1 MQGWSICNTQSV
13 HFPIFSVLS
22 IPIISF
28 IMKPIQT
35 FLTFLLAVTLLLGGC
50 SGASEAKSPDQAQS
64 APTEETAEPA
74 EQEQAAASEGEET
87 ETAQAEETAEDESV
101 AASEAEET
109 EVAANPEEETSA
121 TGGQTYQVKMGS
133 DTGQL
138 KYVPEKL
145 TIHPGDTV
153 EFVMNKLAPHN
164 VVFDSSGVPNGDKA
178 LASSLS
184 NNKLLSGPGETYT
197 VTFPEDA
204 PKGEYSYYC
213 QPHRGAGMNGKIIV
227 E

>member
-1 MQGWSICNTQSV
+1 M
-13 HFPIFSVLS
+13 
-22 IPIISF
+22 
-28 IMKPIQT
+28 MKPIQT

-50 SGASEAKSPDQAQS
+50 SGASEAKSPAETQT
-64 APTEETAEPA
+64 APTEETTQAPETTEPV
-74 EQEQAAASEGEET
+74 EQE
-87 ETAQAEETAEDESV
+87 ETAAEVEETAEAEEV
-101 AASEAEET
+101 AASETEET
-109 EVAANPEEETSA
+109 EVAANTEEETSA
-121 TGGQTYQVKMGS
+121 AGGQTYQVKMGS

-164 VVFDSSGVPNGDKA
+164 VVFDNTGVPDGAKA

-184 NNKLLSGPGETYT
+184 KNKLLSGAGQTHT

>member
-1 MQGWSICNTQSV
+1 
-13 HFPIFSVLS
+13 
-22 IPIISF
+22 
-28 IMKPIQT
+28 MKPIQT
-35 FLTFLLAVTLLLGGC
+35 ILTLLLAVTLLLGGC
-50 SGASEAKSPDQAQS
+50 SGSSEAKSPDAQT
-64 APTEETAEPA
+64 APTEETV
-74 EQEQAAASEGEET
+74 QTEET
-87 ETAQAEETAEDESV
+87 TEPVEEEVTASDTEETAQAEEATEEEV
-101 AASEAEET
+101 AASETE
-109 EVAANPEEETSA
+109 EVAANVEEEASA
-121 TGGQTYQVKMGS
+121 TGGETYQVKMGS

-164 VVFDSSGVPNGDKA
+164 VVFDSNGVPSGAKA

-184 NNKLLSGPGETYT
+184 KNKLLSGAGQTHT
-197 VTFPEDA
+197 VSFPEDA

>member
-1 MQGWSICNTQSV
+1 
-13 HFPIFSVLS
+13 
-22 IPIISF
+22 
-28 IMKPIQT
+28 MKPIQT
-35 FLTFLLAVTLLLGGC
+35 LLTLLLAVTLLLGGC
-50 SGASEAKSPDQAQS
+50 SGASEAKSPDAQS
-64 APTEETAEPA
+64 TPTEETAQTQESTEPSEEVAA
-74 EQEQAAASEGEET
+74 ETEETAEAPEEEDVAVSETEET
-87 ETAQAEETAEDESV
+87 ETA
-101 AASEAEET
+101 EA
-109 EVAANPEEETSA
+109 PEEEASA
-121 TGGQTYQVKMGS
+121 AGGQTYEVKMGS

-164 VVFDSSGVPNGDKA
+164 VVFDSTGVPDGAKA
-178 LASSLS
+178 IASDLS
-184 NNKLLSGPGETYT
+184 KNKLLSGAGQTHT

-204 PKGEYSYYC
+204 PKGEYQYYC

>member
-1 MQGWSICNTQSV
+1 
-13 HFPIFSVLS
+13 
-22 IPIISF
+22 
-28 IMKPIQT
+28 MKPIQT
-35 FLTFLLAVTLLLGGC
+35 ILTLLLAVTLLLGGC
-50 SGASEAKSPDQAQS
+50 SGSSEAKSPDGET
-64 APTEETAEPA
+64 APTEETV
-74 EQEQAAASEGEET
+74 QTEET
-87 ETAQAEETAEDESV
+87 TEPVEEEATASDTEETAQAEQTTTE
-101 AASEAEET
+101 
-109 EVAANPEEETSA
+109 EVAANVEDEASA
-121 TGGQTYQVKMGS
+121 TGGETYQVKMGS

-164 VVFDSSGVPNGDKA
+164 VVFDSNGVPSGAKA
-178 LASSLS
+178 LTSSLS
-184 NNKLLSGPGETYT
+184 KNKLLSGAGETHT

>member
-1 MQGWSICNTQSV
+1 
-13 HFPIFSVLS
+13 
-22 IPIISF
+22 
-28 IMKPIQT
+28 MKPIQT
-35 FLTFLLAVTLLLGGC
+35 ILTLLLAVTLLLGGC
-50 SGASEAKSPDQAQS
+50 SGSSEAKSPDAQT
-64 APTEETAEPA
+64 APTEETV
-74 EQEQAAASEGEET
+74 QTEET
-87 ETAQAEETAEDESV
+87 TEPVEEEVTASDTEETAQAEEATEEEV
-101 AASEAEET
+101 AASETE
-109 EVAANPEEETSA
+109 EVAANVEEEASA
-121 TGGQTYQVKMGS
+121 TGGETYQVKMGS

-164 VVFDSSGVPNGDKA
+164 VVFDSNGIPSGAKA

-184 NNKLLSGPGETYT
+184 KNKLLSGAGQTHT
-197 VTFPEDA
+197 VSFPEDA

>member
-1 MQGWSICNTQSV
+1 
-13 HFPIFSVLS
+13 
-22 IPIISF
+22 
-28 IMKPIQT
+28 MKPIQT
-35 FLTFLLAVTLLLGGC
+35 ILTLLLAVTLLLGGC
-50 SGASEAKSPDQAQS
+50 SGSSEAKSPDAQT
-64 APTEETAEPA
+64 APTEETV
-74 EQEQAAASEGEET
+74 QTEET
-87 ETAQAEETAEDESV
+87 TEPVEEEEVTASDTEETAQAEEATEEEV
-101 AASEAEET
+101 AASETE
-109 EVAANPEEETSA
+109 EVAANVEEEASA
-121 TGGQTYQVKMGS
+121 TGGETYQVKMGS

-164 VVFDSSGVPNGDKA
+164 VVFDNNGVPSGAKA
-178 LASSLS
+178 LVSSLS
-184 NNKLLSGPGETYT
+184 NNKLLSGAGQTHT
-197 VTFPEDA
+197 VSFPEDA

>member
-1 MQGWSICNTQSV
+1 
-13 HFPIFSVLS
+13 
-22 IPIISF
+22 
-28 IMKPIQT
+28 MKPIQT

-50 SGASEAKSPDQAQS
+50 SGASEAKSPDAQTA
-64 APTEETAEPA
+64 APTEETT
-74 EQEQAAASEGEET
+74 QT
-87 ETAQAEETAEDESV
+87 EETAELSEPEEATASEVEEDETAQGEETAEPEAV

-109 EVAANPEEETSA
+109 EVAANTEEETSA
-121 TGGQTYQVKMGS
+121 AGGQTYQVKMGS

-164 VVFDSSGVPNGDKA
+164 VVFDSNGVPSGAKA

-184 NNKLLSGPGETYT
+184 KNKLLSGPGETHT

>member
-1 MQGWSICNTQSV
+1 
-13 HFPIFSVLS
+13 
-22 IPIISF
+22 
-28 IMKPIQT
+28 MKPIQT
-35 FLTFLLAVTLLLGGC
+35 LLTLLLAVTLLISGC
-50 SGASEAKSPDQAQS
+50 GGASEAKSPGAET
-64 APTEETAEPA
+64 APTEETAQTEKTAEPTEEAAVADETPEPA
-74 EQEQAAASEGEET
+74 EVADET
-87 ETAQAEETAEDESV
+87 PEPAE
-101 AASEAEET
+101 EAEEVAAAADET
-109 EVAANPEEETSA
+109 PEPAEKAEEVAMATDVEEETSA
-121 TGGQTYQVKMGS
+121 AGGQTYQVKMGS

-164 VVFDSSGVPNGDKA
+164 VVFDSNGVPSAAKA
-178 LASSLS
+178 LASDLS
-184 NNKLLSGPGETYT
+184 KNKLLSGAGQTHT

-204 PKGEYSYYC
+204 PKGEYSFYC

>member
-1 MQGWSICNTQSV
+1 
-13 HFPIFSVLS
+13 
-22 IPIISF
+22 
-28 IMKPIQT
+28 MKPIQT
-35 FLTFLLAVTLLLGGC
+35 LFTLLLAVTLLVSGC
-50 SGASEAKSPDQAQS
+50 GGASEAKSPDAQT
-64 APTEETAEPA
+64 APTEETAQTEKTAEPTEEAATADETPEPA
-74 EQEQAAASEGEET
+74 E
-87 ETAQAEETAEDESV
+87 
-101 AASEAEET
+101 EAEEAAT
-109 EVAANPEEETSA
+109 ADETPEPSEEAEEVAAADVEEETSA
-121 TGGQTYQVKMGS
+121 AGGETYQVKMGS

-164 VVFDSSGVPNGDKA
+164 VVFDSNGVPSAAKA
-178 LASSLS
+178 LASDLS
-184 NNKLLSGPGETYT
+184 KNKLLSGAGQTHT

>member
-1 MQGWSICNTQSV
+1 
-13 HFPIFSVLS
+13 
-22 IPIISF
+22 
-28 IMKPIQT
+28 MKPIQT

-50 SGASEAKSPDQAQS
+50 SGASEAKSPDQVQS
-64 APTEETAEPA
+64 APTEEPTQAEEPA
-74 EQEQAAASEGEET
+74 EQEQAATSEGEET

-109 EVAANPEEETSA
+109 EVAGNTEEETSA
-121 TGGQTYQVKMGS
+121 AGGQTYQVKMGS

-138 KYVPEKL
+138 QYVPEKL

-164 VVFDSSGVPNGDKA
+164 VVFDGNGIPNGDKA

-184 NNKLLSGPGETYT
+184 KNKLLSGPGETHT

>member
-1 MQGWSICNTQSV
+1 
-13 HFPIFSVLS
+13 
-22 IPIISF
+22 
-28 IMKPIQT
+28 MKPIQT
-35 FLTFLLAVTLLLGGC
+35 LFTLLLAVTLLVSGC
-50 SGASEAKSPDQAQS
+50 GGASEAKSPDAQT
-64 APTEETAEPA
+64 APTEETAQTEKTAEPTEEAATADETPEPA
-74 EQEQAAASEGEET
+74 E
-87 ETAQAEETAEDESV
+87 
-101 AASEAEET
+101 EAEE
-109 EVAANPEEETSA
+109 VAAADVEEETSA
-121 TGGQTYQVKMGS
+121 AGGETYQVKMGS

-164 VVFDSSGVPNGDKA
+164 VVFDSNGVPSAAKA
-178 LASSLS
+178 LASDLS
-184 NNKLLSGPGETYT
+184 KNKLLSGAGQTHT

>member
-1 MQGWSICNTQSV
+1 
-13 HFPIFSVLS
+13 
-22 IPIISF
+22 
-28 IMKPIQT
+28 MKPIQT
-35 FLTFLLAVTLLLGGC
+35 ALTFLLAVTLLLGGC
-50 SGASEAKSPDQAQS
+50 AGSSEAKSPDAQS
-64 APTEETAEPA
+64 TPTEKTVQTEETTEPVPG
-74 EQEQAAASEGEET
+74 ESTTSETEETTEPEDMAAAET
-87 ETAQAEETAEDESV
+87 EN
-101 AASEAEET
+101 T
-109 EVAANPEEETSA
+109 EVAAKVEEEASA
-121 TGGQTYQVKMGS
+121 TSGETYQVKMGS
-133 DTGQL
+133 DSGQL
-138 KYVPEKL
+138 QYVPAKL

-164 VVFDSSGVPNGDKA
+164 VVFDSNGVPSGAKA

-184 NNKLLSGPGETYT
+184 KNKLLSGAGETHM

>member
-1 MQGWSICNTQSV
+1 
-13 HFPIFSVLS
+13 
-22 IPIISF
+22 
-28 IMKPIQT
+28 MKPIQT
-35 FLTFLLAVTLLLGGC
+35 VLTLFLAVTLLLGGC
-50 SGASEAKSPDQAQS
+50 AGSSEAKSPEAQT
-64 APTEETAEPA
+64 APTEESVQTEETTESVEEEAT
-74 EQEQAAASEGEET
+74 ASETE
-87 ETAQAEETAEDESV
+87 ETAQTEEATEEDV
-101 AASEAEET
+101 AASEAETE
-109 EVAANPEEETSA
+109 EVAANVEEETSA
-121 TGGQTYQVKMGS
+121 TGGETYKVKMGS

-164 VVFDSSGVPNGDKA
+164 VVFDSNGVPSGAKA

-184 NNKLLSGPGETYT
+184 KNKLLSGAGETHT